1 VRLVDDDE
9 IEVPDAE
16 APLAHSLVSSISPII
31 VG

>member
-9 IEVPDAE
+9 VEVPDAE
-16 APLAHSLVSSISPII
+16 AALPVRVSSISPII